1 MNKII
6 VLLVFLFFVPYF
18 GFSSHITGS
27 YLSLYSTG
35 VANEYQ
41 IDLVVFVDKM
51 ELTPSGENVL
61 RNTPMTVKIFSKS
74 GNQTMLQQRLAYR
87 KTENLIYE
95 NPQCAQIYRL
105 SAGKY
110 IYSAKVTLS
119 PGTYSNTNGYYIAW
133 EYCCRSSVVTNI
145 QRPDQAGL
153 VAYLEFPNLTGQP
166 YRSVDINFSQGDY
179 LCVNQPFSI
188 KFPAQDD
195 KYRLSYAMS
204 TPLNGHNDG
213 INYDSPARPAPYPTV
228 QWGAGFS
235 EQTQIVGSPSLTID
249 PSTGQMIVTPTM
261 LGTYVFSVTVKQFDG
276 NKQVG
281 ATVFNFQ
288 FPVVDC
294 PTSPPPKP
302 VVMENGQVAT
312 DLYKCPD
319 NTLFIYTDSNNAW
332 NHQWALNGV
341 PITGATQ
348 AQLAVNESGKYT
360 VKRSFSNLCGLPILS
375 DTVTVTKVSSG
386 SKPSITT
393 TTPTLCKDDTA
404 YLRTALVDS
413 LEFIWFKSD
422 RTEIGRGAEVQ
433 ITTGGQYILTTVDKK
448 SGCSLPESSDTIS
461 IRNGNEAIVI
471 VPASSI
477 DTILC
482 KGEEAIFSITP
493 NPTYN
498 YQWYRNDTLLAFSEQ
513 AQVEVALPGTYYVM
527 VSDTSACS
535 TRSSDFT
542 FGWHDS
548 PAIQFD
554 SIPVICSSTSTF
566 VVLSTFPK
574 GGVYSFPDMRGD
586 TIYVDNLSAGT
597 YPIGYQLSDEYGC
610 QVKVQRELVITA
622 SLDLNVPDKVVVPRG
637 GETRITA
644 NVSVASTSFL
654 WQPSTFLTSADD
666 KSWIT
671 SRPEESI
678 FYFVSATSDNGC
690 PQTDSVYVQVITPLF
705 IPNVFSPNNDGIND
719 VWEIRNI
726 QSYSNAEQFIYN
738 RWGQLVFYNKGGT
751 QLWDGTYQGDKAPA
765 ENYTYLIVDSSD
777 GHFSYRGTLLLIR

>member
-1 MNKII
+1 MNKVIFS
-6 VLLVFLFFVPYF
+6 LFCFFFVPYL

-35 VANEYQ
+35 IANEYQ

-61 RNTPMTVKIFSKS
+61 RNTPMTVKIFSKT
-74 GNQTMLQQRLAYR
+74 GNQMMLQQRLTYR
-87 KTENLIYE
+87 KTENLVYE
-95 NPQCAQIYRL
+95 NPQCAQLYRL

-110 IYSAKVTLS
+110 IYSAKVSLS

-145 QRPDQAGL
+145 QKPDQAGL

-166 YRSVDINFSQGDY
+166 YRSVDINFTQGDY
-179 LCVNQPFSI
+179 LCVNQPFGI

-195 KYRLSYAMS
+195 KYRLSYSMS

-235 EQTQIVGSPSLTID
+235 EQSQIVGNPSLSID
-249 PSTGQMIVTPTM
+249 AGSGQMTVTPTM
-261 LGTYVFSVTVKQFDG
+261 LGTYVFSVTVTQFDG

-302 VVMENGQVAT
+302 IILENGQVST

-319 NTLFIYTDSNNAW
+319 NTLFIYTDSDNAW

-348 AQLAVNESGKYT
+348 AQLAVTEAGEYT
-360 VKRSFSNLCGLPILS
+360 VRRSFSNLCGLSILS
-375 DTVTVTKVSSG
+375 DTVTVTKISTEF
-386 SKPSITT
+386 KPVIAATN
-393 TTPTLCKDDTA
+393 PTLCKDDTA
-404 YLRTALVDS
+404 YLRTISVDS
-413 LEFIWFKSD
+413 LEFIWYKSD
-422 RTEIGRGAEVQ
+422 RTEIGRGAEIQ
-433 ITTGGQYILTTVDKK
+433 ITTGGQYILTTVDRK
-448 SGCSLPESSDTIS
+448 STCSLPQSSDTIS
-461 IRNGNEAIVI
+461 IRNGSESIVVI
-471 VPASSI
+471 PSSTL
-477 DTILC
+477 DTTLC
-482 KGEEAIFSITP
+482 TGDRAIFSITSSP
-493 NPTYN
+493 NYS
-498 YQWYRNDTLLAFSEQ
+498 YQWYRNDTLLVASEQ
-513 AQVEVALPGTYYVM
+513 AQVEAVLPGTYYAM
-527 VSDTSACS
+527 VSDTSSCS
-535 TRSSDFT
+535 TRSPNFT
-542 FGWHDS
+542 FGWHNS
-548 PAIQFD
+548 PIVQFD
-554 SIPVICSSTSTF
+554 SIPAICVGTSSF
-566 VVLSTFPK
+566 VVLTTFPK
-574 GGVYSFPDMRGD
+574 GGGYSFPYMRGD
-586 TIYVDNLSAGT
+586 TAYIDNLQTGI
-597 YPIGYQLSDEYGC
+597 YPIGYQITDEYGC
-610 QVKVQRELVITA
+610 ETQVQRKLVIMS
-622 SLDLNVPDKVVVPRG
+622 SLDLNLPEKVIVPRG

-644 NVSVASTSFL
+644 QVSVANTSFQ
-654 WQPSTFLTSADD
+654 WEPSTFLTSTDD

-671 SRPEESI
+671 TRPEESI
-678 FYFVSATSDNGC
+678 FYIVSASLDNGC
-690 PQTDSVYVQVITPLF
+690 IQTDSVYVQVITPLF

-726 QSYSNAEQFIYN
+726 QNYSNAEQFIYN

-751 QLWDGTYQGDKAPA
+751 QLWDGTYKGDKAPA
-765 ENYTYLIVDSSD
+765 GNYSYLIVDSSEAD
-777 GHFSYRGTLLLIR
+777 FSYRGTLLLIR